1 MGEFDRIQQ
10 EIYSIVMDGAAAPKP
25 DEDDYATMLLWYE
38 AQISHQYLGADLYK
52 RRLCRPDE
60 TIPNFV

>member
-25 DEDDYATMLLWYE
+25 DEDDEATMLLWYE
-38 AQISHQYLGADLYK
+38 AQYSCLSEDREKYLIRWRD
-52 RRLCRPDE
+52 
-60 TIPNFV
+60 

>member
-38 AQISHQYLGADLYK
+38 AQISCLIEERNRYL
-52 RRLCRPDE
+52 
-60 TIPNFV
+60 

>member
-25 DEDDYATMLLWYE
+25 DEDDEATMLLWYE
-38 AQISHQYLGADLYK
+38 AQISGLIEERDNFLK
-52 RRLCRPDE
+52 TRRRNYE
-60 TIPNFV
+60 AEV

>member
-1 MGEFDRIQQ
+1 MGEFERIQQ

-38 AQISHQYLGADLYK
+38 AQISCLSEDREKYLIRWRD
-52 RRLCRPDE
+52 
-60 TIPNFV
+60 

>member
-25 DEDDYATMLLWYE
+25 DEDDEATMLLWYE
-38 AQISHQYLGADLYK
+38 AQISFLIEERNRYLGNM
-52 RRLCRPDE
+52 E
-60 TIPNFV
+60 EV

>member
-38 AQISHQYLGADLYK
+38 AQISGLIEERNRYLGNM
-52 RRLCRPDE
+52 E
-60 TIPNFV
+60 EV